1 MGTNKKS
8 NAIIKTAF
16 GVLIGAAI
24 GTAVGLLVAPK
35 KGSKTRRD
43 IKHGISDAGH
53 DVSDWITHTKDDIV
67 KAAKDKKKA
76 FDKKMG

>member
-1 MGTNKKS
+1 MGRNKKR
-8 NAIIKTAF
+8 NTIIKTAF
-16 GVLIGAAI
+16 GLLIGAAI

-43 IKHGISDAGH
+43 IKRGISDAGH
-53 DVSDWITHTKDDIV
+53 DVSDWLTDAKDDIV
-67 KAAKDKKKA
+67 KRAQDKKRE